1 MSVRQRRGKQWFYR
15 TMVRLPD
22 GRRERIFGVPK
33 TFGLPNTRVGAQE
46 AERRA
51 VAAALGPKAQSAQTK
66 EVPTIKEFSTHFME
80 VATAQNRPSSVDSK
94 RVILDRHILP
104 HLGDR
109 KLDAVRY
116 AEVQDLKLKLL
127 GRGLGPKTVNNVL
140 TVLRRMLEIAR
151 KRELIAGVPDM
162 EWLKSPR
169 PEFDFLTF
177 EEAERLVVAGRDEWQ
192 TMILVALRTGLR
204 QGELLGLRWEDVDLV
219 AGRITVRRNIVR
231 GRVGPPKSGKPRE
244 VPLSPET
251 LGSLKSHRHLRG
263 ELVFCDLGGRP
274 LTKGECK
281 HPLWSTCKRAGLRRI
296 GWHVLRHTFASH
308 LVMRGAPL
316 KAVQELLG
324 HATIT
329 MTMRYA
335 HLAPEVVRDAV
346 HLLDIRRGT
355 SVAPEAQIGPK

>member
-274 LTKGECK
+274 LTKGRVQAPALE
-281 HPLWSTCKRAGLRRI
+281 HVQAGRSPAHRLARPAAHVRQPPGYAWRAAQGGPGAARPRDHHDDDALRAPGTRS
-296 GWHVLRHTFASH
+296 GARCRASARYSAWHQ
-308 LVMRGAPL
+308 RGS
-316 KAVQELLG
+316 
-324 HATIT
+324 
-329 MTMRYA
+329 
-335 HLAPEVVRDAV
+335 
-346 HLLDIRRGT
+346 RGPNW
-355 SVAPEAQIGPK
+355 A